1 VWFFDSEYIR
11 RYVGGF
17 ALMVKM
23 PRALVRGCPVCDG
36 GTVEVLEYDC
46 EEEIE
51 YEPWCPYEYYGP
63 QRQRSVRGLKGENE
77 FEREAWCPYKD

>member
-1 VWFFDSEYIR
+1 
-11 RYVGGF
+11 
-17 ALMVKM
+17 M
-23 PRALVRGCPVCDG
+23 
-36 GTVEVLEYDC
+36 LEYDC

-63 QRQRSVRGLKGENE
+63 QRQRSVLGLKGENE